1 MAQTPES
8 RAIALLEAEAAIH
21 RRYQEEVEA
30 SEQAHAARTVRA
42 AQDRDAGL
50 AHLATVALELLSH
63 ALKLDERAPEPVKAP
78 RKPRGP
84 KTSPLKVAPPLPAE
98 RVAELLEMR
107 VPDFAEAIHGFTLDA
122 LKQVRASASSRKLV
136 AYVVT
141 IDGEIGGRS

>member
-8 RAIALLEAEAAIH
+8 RAIALLEAEATIH
-21 RRYQEEVEA
+21 RRYQEDVEA
-30 SEQAHAARTVRA
+30 SEQLHAARTVRA

-84 KTSPLKVAPPLPAE
+84 RTPKPDATLMSAENVEKVLS
-98 RVAELLEMR
+98 LT
-107 VPDFAEAIHGFTLDA
+107 VPDLAAEAKGIHPNA
-122 LKQVRASASSRKLV
+122 LRQLLTAAKARGLV
-136 AYVVT
+136 AHVAT
-141 IDGEIGGRS
+141 LEREIGGRS

>member
-8 RAIALLEAEAAIH
+8 RAIALLEAEAKIH
-21 RRYQEEVEA
+21 QRYREEVEA
-30 SEQAHAARTVRA
+30 SEKVHSARMA
-42 AQDRDAGL
+42 LHAQDRDAGL

-98 RVAELLEMR
+98 RVAELLELA
-107 VPDFAEAIHGFTLDA
+107 VPAFADNIKFGTPAELQQLLTAAKARG
-122 LKQVRASASSRKLV
+122 LV
-136 AYVVT
+136 AHVAT
-141 IDGEIGGRS
+141 LEREIGGRS